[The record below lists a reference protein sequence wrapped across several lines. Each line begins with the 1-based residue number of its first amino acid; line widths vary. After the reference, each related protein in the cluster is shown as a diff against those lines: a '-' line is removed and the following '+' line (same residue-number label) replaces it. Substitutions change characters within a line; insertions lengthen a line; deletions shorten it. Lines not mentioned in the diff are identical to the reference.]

1 MGIGGVGGD
10 RNHVWIVNN
19 RIGTTLG
26 KCLGCELIA
35 IKIASLEGEKQS
47 TLLDVSGIS
56 TYCRVQFK
64 LFVDLLD

>member
-35 IKIASLEGEKQS
+35 IEIASFEGEKQS
-47 TLLDVSGIS
+47 TLLYVSGIS

-64 LFVDLLD
+64 FFVDLLD